1 MTNVFATRIV
11 RPAGIAILACILATS
26 VGAQGL
32 RQMFKPAPVA
42 PQNVVMFFDLQS
54 ARLTPEARTIV
65 LGTVDAA
72 ERAHAGRIELAAY
85 AAPDETARDPELAAR
100 RAAAVKE
107 QIANYG
113 FQGLVIV
120 DDEASDPPLTAIA
133 NDTFHRMAIL
143 RISD

>member
-1 MTNVFATRIV
+1 MTNRFASRGGGS
-11 RPAGIAILACILATS
+11 AAAAILACTLAVS
-26 VGAQGL
+26 ADAQGS
-32 RQMFKPAPVA
+32 RPVTAAPE
-42 PQNVVMFFDLQS
+42 NVVLFFDVQS
-54 ARLTPEARTIV
+54 PYLSPEARKVV
-65 LGTVDAA
+65 LGAVDSA

-85 AAPDETARDPELAAR
+85 AAPDETARDPALAAR
-100 RAAAVKE
+100 RAATVKE

-143 RISD
+143 RVSD

>member
-1 MTNVFATRIV
+1 MTNRFASRV
-11 RPAGIAILACILATS
+11 GLSAAAAILACTLAVS
-26 VGAQGL
+26 ADAQIS
-32 RQMFKPAPVA
+32 QPASAGPETVA
-42 PQNVVMFFDLQS
+42 LFFDVQS
-54 ARLTPEARTIV
+54 PFLSPDARKIV
-65 LGTVDAA
+65 LGAVDAA

-85 AAPDETARDPELAAR
+85 AAPDEIARDPALAAR
-100 RAAAVKE
+100 RAATVKE

-143 RISD
+143 RVGD